1 MGVFSY
7 LLLRS
12 SGHCCIY
19 LRTQQK
25 EQRLLNLC
33 WFIYEWGVSEHFSCC
48 LSAKFASHKS
58 QNKVLNREERR
69 RRRKE
74 KKKGRNVFC
83 FHLEFRRGM
92 FFKKIYI
99 FLFLFSLSTAYPP
112 KMPSP
117 SLCVTVY
124 VNVAVVSI
132 FSEKKICP
140 STWAEGVRK
149 KKRTFTERECCQK

>member
-74 KKKGRNVFC
+74 KKRGEMSFVSISNFAEEC
-83 FHLEFRRGM
+83 FLRR
-92 FFKKIYI
+92 YI
-99 FLFLFSLSTAYPP
+99 FSYFFSLSLLHILP
-112 KMPSP
+112 KCLARAFVWLFM
-117 SLCVTVY
+117 
-124 VNVAVVSI
+124 
-132 FSEKKICP
+132 
-140 STWAEGVRK
+140 STSQSFRYFLK
-149 KKRTFTERECCQK
+149 KKFVHLPGQRG